1 MVLPPSTGC
10 EPMFPLS
17 PSNSCFRRRICRL
30 LGMDGPILKSWPSP
44 AFAGPSH
51 HCKTSFNQPNMSTQ
65 TIYIPN
71 LTGGQAIQL
80 TKASGVYSISADSFA
95 SRGLTL
101 EDLDDRMDAL
111 EQTRPSSPASMTS
124 DSSSS
129 STEYIPDDAF

>member
-1 MVLPPSTGC
+1 
-10 EPMFPLS
+10 
-17 PSNSCFRRRICRL
+17 
-30 LGMDGPILKSWPSP
+30 
-44 AFAGPSH
+44 
-51 HCKTSFNQPNMSTQ
+51 MSTQ

-71 LTGGQAIQL
+71 LTGGQAIQI

-129 STEYIPDDAF
+129 STDYIPDDAF